1 MIDTKINHITKSGAN
16 IFSELG
22 FDADDAE
29 HLQNELQQKIQNE
42 KEYQGKLKIIAPK
55 VIRFKQRGV
64 QIRQQHAQMQQLMTQ
79 RQQVARIPHSTQNSL
94 IQKSRRDKQ

>member
-64 QIRQQHAQMQQLMTQ
+64 QIRQQLAQMRQLMMQ
-79 RQQVARIPHSTQNSL
+79 RQQVA
-94 IQKSRRDKQ
+94 